1 MLKQHDLDFIN
12 MIENNSLDMDTIN
25 DIRWILNQRE
35 LVNRRNINALL
46 KFRDI
51 NYFSKKA
58 WEIIDDQKLF
68 KTLLGNTV
76 LKKIKNIFP
85 DYIYSGK
92 ANEMLQQDED
102 VIYKIEKAILQN
114 NDIETMITDIL
125 YIDSSLVLVDDKMN
139 IICER
144 PNVFVPMTNYISSKL
159 INIVNYS
166 LASLGIEQYI
176 EVKSELV
183 KTKNGESVCAH
194 YSKHSSPESRIYLN
208 FVAPGIEKNSPKQI
222 EILIINKNDFPK
234 IVTVTYIIDVNEE
247 KIEVGEIRNVS
258 SFSRNVLESSEIKL
272 KKVQSSK

>member
-12 MIENNSLDMDTIN
+12 MIENASLDMNLIN
-25 DIRWILNQRE
+25 DVRWVLKQKE
-35 LVNRRNINALL
+35 HVSRRNINTLL
-46 KFRDI
+46 KFSEI
-51 NYFSKKA
+51 GCFYKKA
-58 WEIIDDQKLF
+58 WKVFEYEKLF

-102 VIYKIEKAILQN
+102 VIHKFEKAILQN

-125 YIDSSLVLVDDKMN
+125 YVDSSLVLVDDKMN

-144 PNVFVPMTNYISSKL
+144 PNVFVPMTNYISPKL

-166 LASLGIEQYI
+166 LASLGIDQYI

-194 YSKHSSPESRIYLN
+194 YSQHSSPESRIYLN
-208 FVAPGIEKNSPKQI
+208 FVAPSIEKNSYRQI
-222 EILIINKNDFPK
+222 EILIINKNDVPK
-234 IVTVTYIIDVNEE
+234 LVTVTYIIDVNEE

-258 SFSRNVLESSEIKL
+258 SFSQNVLESSEIKL